1 METSGLTEVHGSCN
15 FNFNN
20 FLINVKSMLVRS
32 PKKSKMVFQKTEMFM
47 GKKGMNLE
55 FQRLFADS
63 KRVKQIQGILDL
75 CEKNIF

>member
-1 METSGLTEVHGSCN
+1 
-15 FNFNN
+15 
-20 FLINVKSMLVRS
+20 MLVRS